1 MHLMKCKASDIKNV
15 LEEAAREHQSKV
27 GTIDQTRTHLN
38 YNLAPEDNRIH
49 SADEM
54 KQHIKELGVSRKIR
68 SDAVLCYSTIIDIP
82 KDYTGDTA
90 EFFYSAYNALKQE
103 LCNGHEEYVLQA
115 YVHLDEKTPHMHFAS
130 VPIIEKDG
138 KRKLSAKDITGTKTF
153 LRSFHPHI
161 EQAMSE
167 DLGREVHLYDPEKV
181 EERQQ
186 ARAKGDRSK
195 DYKTLEEYKA
205 DKAKEAYHASLGR
218 EINGLESDLS
228 LITETYNNTA
238 EVLGKRQQE
247 LNTATE
253 VLGKTKQEIASN
265 KAQIDDLR
273 LQIDTGNKNLIETT
287 KRLNEANN
295 ELTDIKQEIKHYTPI
310 QKFIQNLKEIKE
322 KLKNQVTLYN
332 TIKELKT
339 QGFDRLYNRQ
349 TDETIQINDILEKTK
364 DIIPTYMAVK
374 DLVKQAESLDDYE
387 RE

>member
-1 MHLMKCKASDIKNV
+1 MHIMKCKASDIKNV
-15 LEEAAREHQSKV
+15 LEEASREHESKV
-27 GTIDQTRTHLN
+27 GTINQTRTHLN

-54 KQHIKELGVSRKIR
+54 KQHIKDLGVNRKIR
-68 SDAVLCYSTIIDIP
+68 SDAVLCYSVIIDVP
-82 KDYTGDTA
+82 KDYTGDTT
-90 EFFYSAYNALKQE
+90 EFFHSAYNALKQE

-138 KRKLSAKDITGTKTF
+138 KMKLSAKDITGTKTF

-167 DLGREVHLYDPEKV
+167 DLGIPIHLYDPDKV

-186 ARAKGDRSK
+186 ARARGDRSK
-195 DYKTLEEYKA
+195 DYTTLEEYKA
-205 DKAKEAYHASLGR
+205 TEEKKAYHASLGR
-218 EINGLESDLS
+218 QINGLESDLS

-238 EVLGKRQQE
+238 EVLGKTRQE

-253 VLGKTKQEIASN
+253 VLGKTKQEITSG

-273 LQIDTGNKNLIETT
+273 LQIDTGNKNLNETE
-287 KRLNEANN
+287 KRLKMANN
-295 ELTDIKQEIKHYTPI
+295 ELTEVLQEIKHYTPL
-310 QKFIQNLKEIKE
+310 QKYIEKLKEIKE
-322 KLKNQVTLYN
+322 KLKNQVTLYK
-332 TIKELKT
+332 TIKELKD
-339 QGFDRLYNRQ
+339 QGFDRLYNRK

-364 DIIPTYMAVK
+364 DMIPVYMAVK
-374 DLVKQAESLDDYE
+374 DLVQQAESLDDYE

>member
-15 LEEAAREHQSKV
+15 LEEAAREHHSKV
-27 GTIDQTRTHLN
+27 GTIDQIRTHLN

-49 SADEM
+49 SADEL
-54 KQHIKELGVSRKIR
+54 KQHIKDLGINRKIR
-68 SDAVLCYSTIIDIP
+68 SDAVLCYSTIIDVP
-82 KDYTGDTA
+82 KDYTGDTT
-90 EFFYSAYNALKQE
+90 EFFQSAYNALKQE

-138 KRKLSAKDITGTKTF
+138 KMKLSAKDITGTKTF
-153 LRSFHPHI
+153 LRNFHPHI
-161 EQAMSE
+161 EQAMTE
-167 DLGREVHLYDPEKV
+167 DLGVPIHLYDPEKV

-205 DKAKEAYHASLGR
+205 DKEKEAYKTT
-218 EINGLESDLS
+218 LEQQISGISSDLD
-228 LITETYNNTA
+228 LITATYNKTA

-247 LNTATE
+247 LTTTTE
-253 VLGKTKQEIASN
+253 VLGKTKQEIASG
-265 KAQIDDLR
+265 KAQINDLR

-295 ELTDIKQEIKHYTPI
+295 ELTEVLQEIKQYTPLQRFI
-310 QKFIQNLKEIKE
+310 QKLREIQV
-322 KLKNQVTLYN
+322 KLEERVTLYREMKAL
-332 TIKELKT
+332 KEN
-339 QGFDRLYNRQ
+339 GFDRLYNPQ
-349 TDETIQINDILEKTK
+349 TNETIQISGILERTK
-364 DIIPTYMAVK
+364 GIMSVYKEVK
-374 DLVKQAESLDDYE
+374 DLIQQAENLDDYE